1 MEVFVSYFQENFV
14 QKNTQIMS
22 TTILNIINKCLNQF
36 VDKDILNQ
44 PNNSKSVT
52 NGLKNDLSNLMSK
65 LNEHVISNFELFT
78 EACFIFLFFLGFSFH
93 KMY

>member
-1 MEVFVSYFQENFV
+1 MQVFVSYFQENFV
-14 QKNTQIMS
+14 QKNTRILS

-52 NGLKNDLSNLMSK
+52 NCLKNDLSNLMSK
-65 LNEHVISNFELFT
+65 LNEHVISYFELFT
-78 EACFIFLFFLGFSFH
+78 EACFIFPYMSFFF
-93 KMY
+93 